1 ATRATMSRDA
11 LQKQIST
18 YKDLKNKKIASDAQ
32 AVKDKISADYQSKKS
47 AEYISQ
53 KDLDTSK
60 PKQTTTQT
68 QKDNEPVIERK
79 YTKEQLAREIP
90 IGKEMV
96 DTYLDGK
103 MPKGL
108 QPRDRN
114 HYSRPVFQNVLIG
127 PADLGLLPP
136 RSTSDEDDANKH
148 LLRNGH
154 HKTSKLRMKRR
165 ERERQRRRLY
175 DNNTDLAETD
185 GDLDL
190 IVNDNKK
197 HLFDLP

>member
-1 ATRATMSRDA
+1 MVSKTREKSHQSNKRKSKRMTRTKKNQRPAPTPAPAPAPVMESHRFMSRMTFDGNT
-11 LQKQIST
+11 L
-18 YKDLKNKKIASDAQ
+18 
-32 AVKDKISADYQSKKS
+32 
-47 AEYISQ
+47 
-53 KDLDTSK
+53 
-60 PKQTTTQT
+60 TTQT

-114 HYSRPVFQNVLIG
+114 HYSRPVFQNVLIS

-136 RSTSDEDDANKH
+136 RSTSDEDEAQEH

-190 IVNDNKK
+190 
-197 HLFDLP
+197 HP

>member
-1 ATRATMSRDA
+1 MVSKTREKSHQSNKRKSKRMTRTKKNQRPAHTPAPAPAPVMESHRFMSRMTFDGNT
-11 LQKQIST
+11 L
-18 YKDLKNKKIASDAQ
+18 
-32 AVKDKISADYQSKKS
+32 
-47 AEYISQ
+47 
-53 KDLDTSK
+53 
-60 PKQTTTQT
+60 TTQT

-114 HYSRPVFQNVLIG
+114 HYSRPVFQNVLIS

-185 GDLDL
+185 GDFDL

>member
-1 ATRATMSRDA
+1 MVSKTREKSHQSNKRKSKRMTRTKKNQRPAHTPAPAPAPVMESHRFMSRMTFDGNT
-11 LQKQIST
+11 L
-18 YKDLKNKKIASDAQ
+18 
-32 AVKDKISADYQSKKS
+32 
-47 AEYISQ
+47 
-53 KDLDTSK
+53 
-60 PKQTTTQT
+60 TTQT

-114 HYSRPVFQNVLIG
+114 HYSRPVFQNVLIS

-136 RSTSDEDDANKH
+136 RSTSDEDDANEH

-185 GDLDL
+185 GDFDL

>member
-1 ATRATMSRDA
+1 MVSKTREKSH
-11 LQKQIST
+11 
-18 YKDLKNKKIASDAQ
+18 
-32 AVKDKISADYQSKKS
+32 QSKKR
-47 AEYISQ
+47 
-53 KDLDTSK
+53 KSK
-60 PKQTTTQT
+60 RMTRTKKNQRPAPTPAPAPAPVMESHRFMSRMTFDGNTLTTQT

-108 QPRDRN
+108 QPRHRN
-114 HYSRPVFQNVLIG
+114 HYSRPVFQNVLIS

-185 GDLDL
+185 GDFDL

>member
-1 ATRATMSRDA
+1 MVSKTREKSH
-11 LQKQIST
+11 
-18 YKDLKNKKIASDAQ
+18 
-32 AVKDKISADYQSKKS
+32 QSKKR
-47 AEYISQ
+47 
-53 KDLDTSK
+53 KSK
-60 PKQTTTQT
+60 RMTRTKKNQRPAHTPAPAPAPVMESHRFMSRMTFDGNTLTTQT

-108 QPRDRN
+108 QPRHRN
-114 HYSRPVFQNVLIG
+114 HYSRPVFQNVLIS

-185 GDLDL
+185 GDFDL

>member
-1 ATRATMSRDA
+1 MVSKTREKSHQSNKRKSKRMTRTKKNQRPAPTPAPAPAPVMESHRFMSRMTFDGNT
-11 LQKQIST
+11 L
-18 YKDLKNKKIASDAQ
+18 
-32 AVKDKISADYQSKKS
+32 
-47 AEYISQ
+47 
-53 KDLDTSK
+53 
-60 PKQTTTQT
+60 TTQT

>member
-1 ATRATMSRDA
+1 MVSKTREKSHQSNKRKSKRMTRTKKNQTPAPAMESHRFMSRMTFDGNT
-11 LQKQIST
+11 L
-18 YKDLKNKKIASDAQ
+18 
-32 AVKDKISADYQSKKS
+32 
-47 AEYISQ
+47 
-53 KDLDTSK
+53 
-60 PKQTTTQT
+60 TTQT

-114 HYSRPVFQNVLIG
+114 HYSRPVFQNVLIS

-136 RSTSDEDDANKH
+136 RSTSDEDDANEH

-185 GDLDL
+185 GDFDL